1 VRPFCTTFDGI
12 EDRGHGFVKAQW
24 KFLHLLDP
32 PSISSSSTLRI
43 RITRSLKK
51 IFTGN
56 GRQGEADF
64 VREKISKDLGK
75 ETVLQILPLRES
87 RRFMSSVILV
97 PLLKGLRVHLV
108 DSGGITSLDSD
119 NRACQQCFEAFDN
132 VVIDKFAVDF
142 VEGTEEAQSEKFPPS
157 KMLEELSN
165 IAFGTGLG
173 YVVHNANLFLEI
185 NNESSV
191 LAKENVKE
199 VPNR

>member
-1 VRPFCTTFDGI
+1 
-12 EDRGHGFVKAQW
+12 
-24 KFLHLLDP
+24 
-32 PSISSSSTLRI
+32 
-43 RITRSLKK
+43 
-51 IFTGN
+51 
-56 GRQGEADF
+56 
-64 VREKISKDLGK
+64 
-75 ETVLQILPLRES
+75 
-87 RRFMSSVILV
+87 M
-97 PLLKGLRVHLV
+97 
-108 DSGGITSLDSD
+108 DSD

-173 YVVHNANLFLEI
+173 HVVHNADLFLKI
-185 NNESSV
+185 DNESSV